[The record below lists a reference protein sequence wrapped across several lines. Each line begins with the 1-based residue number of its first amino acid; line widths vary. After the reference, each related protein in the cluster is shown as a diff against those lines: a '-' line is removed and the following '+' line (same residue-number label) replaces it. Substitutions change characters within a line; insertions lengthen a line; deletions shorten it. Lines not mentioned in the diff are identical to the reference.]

1 MREDLSTP
9 VEFDPLTLYDD
20 PYPTYRRLRDE
31 APVYHNRARSAWALS
46 RFDDVRT
53 AARDWGTFSSA
64 SGVDFDDVQFG
75 PGDLL
80 ASDPPLH
87 DVLRRIVQPLFA
99 PGRIRLLEASVRLRV
114 DELLRPLIDAG
125 GGDFGT
131 DFARKLPLAIV
142 AELFGVPDSDRP
154 LLERWYLRMQE
165 RTPGERSLQDDVRAA
180 GSEMQAYVAD
190 AIRERDGLP
199 TDDVLSALA
208 AAQKDGRLSAG
219 QSEGLLQLLLVAGIH
234 TTQALIANG
243 LWLLAQRPSD
253 RRWLAADP
261 ARLLPAIEELLRFDA
276 PVQWLGRV
284 TTAEVELHGTAIP
297 RGAFVMLL
305 WASANRDDRVFVNP
319 DALILDRQFDRHLA
333 FGEGIHFCLG
343 APLARIEAKA
353 AFEAVFARVND
364 YELDGTIDRMFTR
377 QERAIS
383 RLPLRIR

>member
-1 MREDLSTP
+1 MR
-9 VEFDPLTLYDD
+9 
-20 PYPTYRRLRDE
+20 R
-31 APVYHNRARSAWALS
+31 
-46 RFDDVRT
+46 
-53 AARDWGTFSSA
+53 
-64 SGVDFDDVQFG
+64 
-75 PGDLL
+75 
-80 ASDPPLH
+80 
-87 DVLRRIVQPLFA
+87 
-99 PGRIRLLEASVRLRV
+99 RV

-142 AELFGVPDSDRP
+142 AELFGLPDSDRP
-154 LLERWYLRMQE
+154 LLESWYLRMQE
-165 RTPGERSLQDDVRAA
+165 RTPGERSLQDDVWAA
-180 GSEMQAYVAD
+180 GREMQAFVAD
-190 AIRERDGLP
+190 AIREREGLP

-208 AAQKDGRLSAG
+208 TAQKDGRLSAE
-219 QSEGLLQLLLVAGIH
+219 QSEGLLQLLLIAGIH

-243 LWLLAQRPSD
+243 LWLLARRPSD

-261 ARLLPAIEELLRFDA
+261 ARLSLQSRSCFEFDA

-284 TTAEVELHGTAIP
+284 TAADVELHGIAIP
-297 RGAFVMLL
+297 RGEFVMLL
-305 WASANRDDRVFVNP
+305 WASANRDGRVFTNP

-353 AFEAVFARVND
+353 AFEAVFTRVTD
-364 YELDGTIDRMFTR
+364 YELDGAIDRMFTR